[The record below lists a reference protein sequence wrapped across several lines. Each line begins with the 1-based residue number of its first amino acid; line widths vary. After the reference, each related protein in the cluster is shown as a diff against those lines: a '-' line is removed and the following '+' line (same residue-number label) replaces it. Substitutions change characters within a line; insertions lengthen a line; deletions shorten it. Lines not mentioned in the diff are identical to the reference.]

1 MLSLLKRLFGSQE
14 VQQTTEIDRF
24 RAMKSRSESVA
35 GETNQGDLLR
45 RARVQKLA
53 QPDTS
58 LVKKEDRN
66 QSPWSANGDTSM
78 RVYDRRKAF
87 K

>member
-1 MLSLLKRLFGSQE
+1 MLSLLKKLFGSQE
-14 VQQTTEIDRF
+14 VQPVTEIDRF
-24 RAMKSRSESVA
+24 RAMKSRTESVP

-45 RARVQKLA
+45 RARIQRLTQV
-53 QPDTS
+53 DTS

-66 QSPWSANGDTSM
+66 QSPWTANGDTSM